1 MTDCIAKLKDTVET
15 TYHCKALHVGTER
28 VTETFQGEIVWDGIV
43 EIFVLMAHPKARR
56 SYAWSYVE
64 NGETRYTTVLE
75 LHPVESAKTAV
86 QVAIAAIGNARLRS
100 HQASYKTSPT

>member
-1 MTDCIAKLKDTVET
+1 MTDRIAELKGAVET

-28 VTETFQGEIVWDGIV
+28 IKETFQRDIVWDGIV

-64 NGETRYTTVLE
+64 NGETRYATVLE

-86 QVAIAAIGNARLRS
+86 QAAIAA
-100 HQASYKTSPT
+100 QASG